1 MRERE
6 QSAGAEQEQ
15 SAGGTGGWRL
25 RDRGRGQQGESEAGV
40 ALSLV
45 VVVEV
50 VRSARLLAGCQ
61 SEAAR
66 NMLASP
72 KHTITLSLAK
82 SHMRA
87 LSALAV

>member
-6 QSAGAEQEQ
+6 REQEQ
-15 SAGGTGGWRL
+15 EQERDTGVGGGWWL
-25 RDRGRGQQGESEAGV
+25 RDRGRCQQGESEAGV
-40 ALSLV
+40 ALRLV
-45 VVVEV
+45 VVVAV
-50 VRSARLLAGCQ
+50 VRSARLLAGCH
-61 SEAAR
+61 SEAAS